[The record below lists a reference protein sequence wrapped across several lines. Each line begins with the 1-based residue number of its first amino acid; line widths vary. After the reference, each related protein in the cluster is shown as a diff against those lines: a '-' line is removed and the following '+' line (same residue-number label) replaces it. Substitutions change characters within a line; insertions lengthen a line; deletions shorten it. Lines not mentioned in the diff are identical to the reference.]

1 MTLPTCPYKGLV
13 PYTEEDEP
21 FFFGRDAER
30 EIIAANL
37 MASRL
42 TLVYGPSGVG
52 KSSILQA
59 GVMHD
64 MRRRSNDSVRLSGN
78 GNPDFIVLIMNSWS
92 GDPAIDLA
100 DHINTSVKDFVGDRL
115 ELDQPE
121 SRSLVEILG
130 FWTDRLHCDLYIIL
144 DQFEEYFTYHGQ
156 AGNGDTFAVEFA
168 RILRRRD
175 LRVNFV
181 VSIREDALAKLDY
194 FKGKI
199 PGLFDNYL
207 RIDHLDLESGRAAV
221 EKPIGVYNAMQ
232 DDGGLPVEIET
243 ALVEAVLDQTRT
255 GRDLFDVTGRG
266 GIRNGGEKTAH
277 IEAPYLQLVMTRL
290 WNEEMTAGKRILKH
304 GTLGKLGGAE
314 QIVSSHLDE
323 AMEKLTVEQQW
334 IAARAFHFLV
344 TPSGMKIAH
353 TIEDLADSE
362 YVNAPQSELKQV
374 LDKLSAP
381 HIRIMR
387 TVAPSPGKPG
397 VKRYEIFH
405 DVLGQAVRSWRAR
418 YVKEREQR
426 EAEKKAAEDAA
437 AKERETAARERETA
451 RSRYLKRLKYLVITL
466 SVAFTIAIITSLI
479 ALNRNDYAEDQKEI
493 SLARGLAAQSE
504 LTFRSR
510 GDLLPRSV
518 LLAVESMRRYHTLEG
533 DIALR
538 QGISRLVPE
547 TARLTHEGEVY
558 AVAFSPNGELVATGS
573 YRKARIFLVHPKD
586 LMREACTRL
595 TRNLTREEWRQY
607 LRDEPYR
614 PTCPNLPAPDSD
626 K

>member
-1 MTLPTCPYKGLV
+1 
-13 PYTEEDEP
+13 
-21 FFFGRDAER
+21 
-30 EIIAANL
+30 
-37 MASRL
+37 
-42 TLVYGPSGVG
+42 
-52 KSSILQA
+52 
-59 GVMHD
+59 
-64 MRRRSNDSVRLSGN
+64 
-78 GNPDFIVLIMNSWS
+78 MNSWS

-426 EAEKKAAEDAA
+426 EAEKKAAE
-437 AKERETAARERETA
+437 ETAARERETA

-573 YRKARIFLVHPKD
+573 WDNTARIWRTDTGEETARLTHEGPVYAVAFSPNGELVATGSYRKARIFLVHPKD